1 MHAKLISLNG
11 TCRRVV
17 LLMLLPVMARQG
29 DAPCARPCG
38 RENTCADFNRSFTC
52 DRLSSGLG
60 CNCTGCCLAILMPSP
75 RLAPPAALNTTPLIR
90 AAQTSANNNQTAVHV
105 SSVAALAVQ
114 ECALVRSQK
123 SFSLNNRQTRTG
135 CAPGRRLEGQTAN
148 GRLELAD
155 INGLLAKR
163 QAQAPRAYSSNAAHG
178 GYVHVHASHVSKH
191 FDVNRSAN
199 YYREKLALCR
209 LMRCASEC
217 ANRSSYFPQLLHFD
231 DQTLTLS
238 MTSEGRPLATDAR
251 DNAKTLRLINT
262 SLTRDDVKTQLR
274 CIREQLTQARVVHFD
289 MMCKQVLM
297 KSRLATTP
305 AAAAA
310 ATTVG
315 EAAGGSS
322 GGSSSWPK
330 SSPAPTH
337 EHQHHDDDDHNDHY
351 HDDHHNRMHVFSF
364 LTLADFDSAT
374 VDGIGREEIGAAG
387 SPALAGAVW
396 NTSSGWGRNSQNPL
410 VWKRL
415 EGCLP

>member
-1 MHAKLISLNG
+1 MGSICLLSDGALPSVSCVTHYRSRSFVPMFTLSGAGEAWRPAPGPWSGSGEVCMHAKLISLNG

-155 INGLLAKR
+155 INSVEYLPVCYR
-163 QAQAPRAYSSNAAHG
+163 Y
-178 GYVHVHASHVSKH
+178 
-191 FDVNRSAN
+191 FD
-199 YYREKLALCR
+199 C
-209 LMRCASEC
+209 
-217 ANRSSYFPQLLHFD
+217 
-231 DQTLTLS
+231 
-238 MTSEGRPLATDAR
+238 
-251 DNAKTLRLINT
+251 
-262 SLTRDDVKTQLR
+262 
-274 CIREQLTQARVVHFD
+274 
-289 MMCKQVLM
+289 
-297 KSRLATTP
+297 
-305 AAAAA
+305 
-310 ATTVG
+310 
-315 EAAGGSS
+315 
-322 GGSSSWPK
+322 
-330 SSPAPTH
+330 
-337 EHQHHDDDDHNDHY
+337 
-351 HDDHHNRMHVFSF
+351 
-364 LTLADFDSAT
+364 FDSF
-374 VDGIGREEIGAAG
+374 
-387 SPALAGAVW
+387 
-396 NTSSGWGRNSQNPL
+396 SGWYGMVVFTSGIDSLIFVRHL
-410 VWKRL
+410 IV
-415 EGCLP
+415 